1 MNRISIR
8 LNYFHSKI
16 DSSEFFHKDEDLDT
30 QGRRGVFMQD
40 FEVTCRKC
48 NRIFVIR
55 QSEQKLYSV
64 RRRWFDS
71 GVLRGIVRTIRGV
84 LFGGTFMAS
93 WYIPALIEGVL
104 LIWYLSRHCKAQ
116 ILLGICMLVYVT
128 VYYRSSL
135 YSVFSCGN
143 MGASLIAAYEKVF
156 TVLYLSFPVSFLY
169 IWSGKQ
175 LAEKGESFCME
186 KRVLYLLT
194 FALCCLLYIEWRW
207 IGGVSGSIDNDVY
220 VMLPFCCMGLFLI
233 VKDWKLQLHGRN
245 IDLRK
250 ASTIIYVTH
259 GSVIAVVGHLIRRFA
274 GESSLLVFMIT
285 VMICEAICAI
295 ILKLERLKNFR
306 WLRYVY

>member
-1 MNRISIR
+1 MSS
-8 LNYFHSKI
+8 YFLFSKL
-16 DSSEFFHKDEDLDT
+16 HKHHDDEKKILH
-30 QGRRGVFMQD
+30 D
-40 FEVTCRKC
+40 F
-48 NRIFVIR
+48 IFKNVRMYLFWTVVQLPLI
-55 QSEQKLYSV
+55 LY

-104 LIWYLSRHCKAQ
+104 LIWYLSKHCKAQ